1 MFKGDRFVAIVIVL
15 VFCAKTFFMSFFAL
29 NQYPRSYYLK
39 VQISAYAEPTTYL
52 WFTFISNLTAFM
64 AGFFLFAGL
73 CENLYSFFLPAFAVI
88 VCYIVGDLF
97 LHCLFVFITTE
108 FHLLMIVN
116 FCCTIV
122 FAGCMY
128 FIHRCSKDFYQLSP
142 TQEMPRTTSV
152 SN

>member
-73 CENLYSFFLPAFAVI
+73 CELYLLAACTLSIDALKISMNSVLLKK
-88 VCYIVGDLF
+88 CR
-97 LHCLFVFITTE
+97 E
-108 FHLLMIVN
+108 RHL
-116 FCCTIV
+116 
-122 FAGCMY
+122 
-128 FIHRCSKDFYQLSP
+128 
-142 TQEMPRTTSV
+142 
-152 SN
+152 